1 MDYYQKYLEICILA
15 IKNNII
21 ADDPKISSEQYIKIC
36 IQAVKHNVSILKY
49 VKPYKMTN
57 EQYLEICKIAVLDNK
72 YLGLYYV
79 PEHKRTFEI
88 CKLAVEH
95 NGLSLKYVP
104 IDEMTRTNDIYAI
117 TGLDYRSNRAPRI
130 TEEQYYEICILAVKQ
145 NGYALQF
152 IPKNKKTYE
161 ICLIAINNNSYALQY
176 VQLACRL
183 TLESQYET
191 VQTCNGSP
199 MYSENITDEIYY
211 ILCKKAVNNNGKA
224 LRYVLTNRMTN
235 EQYLG
240 ICKLAVKNNGFA
252 LKYVKANKIEPEQYY
267 EICKLALQHSVYI
280 SNSNEEIYKTSLLAV
295 QIDGTLLY
303 YVNELKS
310 KITDDQYFEI
320 CKKAITSSYWN
331 AFDIV
336 IADNM
341 TPEQYYEICKLAVTK
356 YGTVLQYVI
365 ANKMTIE
372 QYYKICK
379 LAVKTNGI
387 ALQYVITDNININM
401 NMTDYQ
407 KKKICKLALQNLENL
422 SNSNEDI
429 YETCL
434 VAVQIDGNL
443 LYDINKLISNLT
455 YEQYN
460 NICKKA
466 IKNNKNREVSNYIVS
481 EQDYNNL
488 LYDVNKSGD
497 QSGNQSGDQSGDQS
511 GGKSGAN
518 NNYSYN
524 YDEFFKLMKKESE
537 NLEMFNLYKM
547 ILNKIINE
555 YNKNNKIDEFEA
567 ILYGALA
574 TGQDPSKVPIL
585 FEILKI
591 SILDKDKQTI
601 LLSYNKK
608 KRIKMLNKYSNKDV
622 LTQIEQKI
630 KYFYD
635 LYKKEVAYIQ
645 QRILKLDSKY
655 RKKLLKFDNPEKI
668 KYIIKNVS
676 DNKIKELFDKSNL
689 NNLYSLN
696 LYDLMDY
703 LDKYIKKSSRIKKS
717 CFVKVKKS
725 SKK

>member
-104 IDEMTRTNDIYAI
+104 IDEMTHVGDIYAI
-117 TGLDYRSNRAPRI
+117 TGLDYTSSHAPRI

-191 VQTCNGSP
+191 VQTCNGSLE
-199 MYSENITDEIYY
+199 YSENITDEIYY

-240 ICKLAVKNNGFA
+240 ICKLAVQNNGSA

-267 EICKLALQHSVYI
+267 EICKLALQHLR
-280 SNSNEEIYKTSLLAV
+280 EDIYKTSLVAV

-387 ALQYVITDNININM
+387 ALQYVITDNIN
-401 NMTDYQ
+401 MTDYQ

-443 LYDINKLISNLT
+443 LYDINKLISYNKFT
-455 YEQYN
+455 YEQYL

-466 IKNNKNREVSNYIVS
+466 IKNNKNSEAYNYIIS
-481 EQDYNNL
+481 KEDYYNL
-488 LYDVNKSGD
+488 LSNKF
-497 QSGNQSGDQSGDQS
+497 GDQSGDQS
-511 GGKSGAN
+511 GNQFGGANNYNNNNNNN

-555 YNKNNKIDEFEA
+555 YNNNNKIDEFEA